1 MILYPVI
8 QMKRRK
14 FNALENQGFSG
25 RQMSETKDFRAL
37 RKSGKIFDESKGF
50 FSVKE
55 LNENEIL
62 SDYVLEEEI
71 REMEQERSV

>member
-1 MILYPVI
+1 
-8 QMKRRK
+8 
-14 FNALENQGFSG
+14 
-25 RQMSETKDFRAL
+25 MSETKDFRAL